1 MNVEERAVWVSRQR
15 QLLRLQGELFLVG
28 ILEDANFIL
37 KNLSRLLPEDEV
49 NGGSHLLLATSFA
62 KAFGGYFLPSARL
75 SNEDGAEEIFVS
87 EDLRRRFHAALTSY
101 YKAMCRTYV
110 KIHQKL
116 KGLQASSRF
125 HYENRGDLSN
135 KQSNQLQETMESFEK
150 LKNSLQSL
158 ADALSVSLPDLGT
171 ELETVQ
177 VVEGKV
183 IFADPQL
190 TRVEVTSLIYDN
202 EEDRS
207 FYEDLVDLHE
217 MVPELLLTASATAT
231 ATELDSPKAI
241 GTAPTDET
249 NFVLPTETI
258 DPESVVGKAIDDA
271 LSSAEDRSRATQ
283 IRAFFEKLPTMR
295 SRSAVDQAATSY
307 AYIHSRAVAKRLAD
321 TLIDLPYRRLELL
334 PFISRLLGT
343 LKPHFSEVASMVC
356 TSLIGQ
362 FTFLFHHKSPLI
374 GTRSRI
380 CRYIGELTK
389 FAVMPQTTT
398 YGLLKR
404 IILDDLTNHNIDM
417 VALLLESCGRYLFH
431 QPESHR
437 RLFNLIEI
445 IRKKER
451 GQGMDSGQ
459 IMMLEN
465 AIYMCDPSSTPL
477 AEPKPAKPPRLLYLF
492 KLIRHDLNVEN
503 SGLIL
508 QHLLM
513 FPWSDPDCRQEM
525 MRALLKAWKIKF
537 NCIGAL
543 ALLIK
548 SLGPYEPAFVE
559 ELIDA
564 LLEEVRFCLE
574 SNQLKYNQRLLSSLR
589 LLGEML
595 NKELL
600 GVEMI
605 FYTLQLLVLFGHPMG
620 MPRVSAP
627 SDLDPPSG
635 HFRVRGICLLLQTC
649 APLLRNHPALESF
662 LSLLEYYVAT
672 KKSIPLDL
680 EYVLKDTF
688 EELQVMGGLNWKSKG
703 LAETVNALIETQGS
717 HLSFLLDDLEEGHGR
732 QMREGLTVGGG
743 DTSTWWDEDETL
755 SPSQSQISYASTSSY
770 AVGRGDEFDKALSGM
785 VTLGLEE
792 RKLERRPAAF
802 DTPIPLGLLSVS
814 GGGAGTLKSA
824 QHPPSPTSS
833 EGVRMLVKK
842 RNKATIKELG
852 MMLPST
858 KSKTGQATTTSTPVN
873 KVTIQLRGLRRHDV

>member
-1 MNVEERAVWVSRQR
+1 M
-15 QLLRLQGELFLVG
+15 G
-28 ILEDANFIL
+28 ILEDANAVL

-49 NGGSHLLLATSFA
+49 NGGLHLPLATSFV
-62 KAFGGYFLPSARL
+62 KALGSYFLPSNDC
-75 SNEDGAEEIFVS
+75 SSEGGPEEMFVGG
-87 EDLRRRFHAALTSY
+87 DVQRRFHAALTSY

-110 KIHQKL
+110 KTHQKL

-135 KQSNQLQETMESFEK
+135 KQSNQLQDTMESFEK
-150 LKNSLQSL
+150 LKSSLQSL
-158 ADALSVSLPDLGT
+158 ADVLCVSLPDLGT

-190 TRVEVTSLIYDN
+190 ARVEVTSRIYDN

-217 MVPELLLTASATAT
+217 MVPELLLTASFTAT
-231 ATELDSPKAI
+231 TTELDSSKAT
-241 GTAPTDET
+241 GAASTEEA

-258 DPESVVGKAIDDA
+258 DPESVVGKAIDET
-271 LSSAEDRSRATQ
+271 LSSAEDRGRATQ
-283 IRAFFEKLPTMR
+283 IRAFFEKLPNMR
-295 SRSAVDQAATSY
+295 SRSAVDQAAISY

-334 PFISRLLGT
+334 PFIARLLGS
-343 LKPHFSEVASMVC
+343 LRPHFPEVASMVC

-362 FTFLFHHKSPLI
+362 FTFLFHQKSSLI

-404 IILDDLTNHNIDM
+404 IILDDLTNYNIDM

-437 RLFNLIEI
+437 RLVNLIEI

-451 GQGMDSGQ
+451 GQGMDTGQ

-477 AEPKPAKPPRLLYLF
+477 AEPKPLKPPRLLYLF
-492 KLIRHDLNVEN
+492 KLIRHDLNLEN
-503 SGLIL
+503 DSLIL
-508 QHLLM
+508 HRLLR

-525 MRALLKAWKIKF
+525 IRALLKAWKVKF

-548 SLGPYEPAFVE
+548 GLRPYEPAFVE
-559 ELIDA
+559 EIIDA

-589 LLGEML
+589 LLGEMA
-595 NKELL
+595 NKGLL
-600 GVEMI
+600 EVEMVL
-605 FYTLQLLVLFGHPMG
+605 YTLQLLVLFGHPMG
-620 MPRVSAP
+620 IPRVSVP
-627 SDLDPPSG
+627 SDLDPPGG
-635 HFRVRGICLLLQTC
+635 HFRLRGICLLLQTC
-649 APLLRNHPALESF
+649 APLLKEHSALESF
-662 LSLLEYYVAT
+662 LILLEYYVST
-672 KKSIPLDL
+672 KTSLPLDL

-688 EELQVMGGLNWKSKG
+688 EELQVMGGLDWKSKG
-703 LAETVNALIETQGS
+703 LTEAVNALIKAQGA
-717 HLSFLLDDLEEGHGR
+717 HLSFLLDDLEGGPSEPP
-732 QMREGLTVGGG
+732 MREGLTTGGS
-743 DTSTWWDEDETL
+743 DTPTWWEEDETL
-755 SPSQSQISYASTSSY
+755 ASSQPQVSYASTSSY
-770 AVGRGDEFDKALSGM
+770 AAGKGDEFDKALSGM

-802 DTPIPLGLLSVS
+802 DTPIPLGLLSASS
-814 GGGAGTLKSA
+814 GGIGTSKAA
-824 QHPPSPTSS
+824 QHPPSPTRN

-852 MMLPST
+852 MMSSSA
-858 KSKTGQATTTSTPVN
+858 KGRIGQATTTSTPSG
-873 KVTIQLRGLRRHDV
+873 KVTIQLRGLRHHDA